1 MKIRY
6 CLFLLLILI
15 CISSCKL
22 DMNTDIYLRDIK
34 DVALDNTEGLIT
46 SGILKVGVPNCENKE
61 QISEVTS
68 LLSDYFLNVSE
79 KSCEAGMGSL
89 ITMGIDIPIINSIE
103 DWSLKTSSTT
113 ALLTASSK
121 STKFS
126 KSDSSIYVVFA
137 LNKTKFENLNAA
149 VQTKFFDKLNLDEST
164 VSFSVRNDGR
174 KNEVAVISGS
184 FVDGKPV
191 MFPTNFTLA
200 RRNKIDVTP
209 SDVRRNSFSEGGK
222 MPVLQIPIQ

>member
-1 MKIRY
+1 
-6 CLFLLLILI
+6 
-15 CISSCKL
+15 
-22 DMNTDIYLRDIK
+22 MNTDIYLRDIK

-46 SGILKVGVPNCENKE
+46 SGILKVGVPDCENKE

-89 ITMGIDIPIINSIE
+89 ITMGIDIPIINSIK

-113 ALLTASSK
+113 ALL
-121 STKFS
+121 TKFS

-137 LNKTKFENLNAA
+137 LNKTKFENLNSA

-222 MPVLQIPIQ
+222 MPVLQIPTQ

>member
-6 CLFLLLILI
+6 FLFLLLILI

-22 DMNTDIYLRDIK
+22 DMNTDIYLRDIR
-34 DVALDNTEGLIT
+34 DVALDNAEGLIT
-46 SGILKVGVPNCENKE
+46 SGILKVGVPDCNNKE

-89 ITMGIDIPIINSIE
+89 ITMGIDIPIINSIK

-113 ALLTASSK
+113 ALL
-121 STKFS
+121 TKFS

-137 LNKTKFENLNAA
+137 LNKTKFENLNSA
-149 VQTKFFDKLNLDEST
+149 VQTKFFDKLNLDESI

>member
-1 MKIRY
+1 MNIRY
-6 CLFLLLILI
+6 CLFLLFILT
-15 CISSCKL
+15 CVSSCKL

-46 SGILKVGVPNCENKE
+46 SGILKVGVPDCENKE
-61 QISEVTS
+61 QISEVRS

-89 ITMGIDIPIINSIE
+89 ITMGIDIPIINSIK

-113 ALLTASSK
+113 ALL
-121 STKFS
+121 TKFS

-137 LNKTKFENLNAA
+137 LNKTKFENLNSA

-164 VSFSVRNDGR
+164 VSFCVRNDGR
-174 KNEVAVISGS
+174 KNEVAVISGAL
-184 FVDGKPV
+184 VDGKPV

-209 SDVRRNSFSEGGK
+209 SDVRRNSFSDDGM
-222 MPVLQIPIQ
+222 MPVLEIPIK

>member
-1 MKIRY
+1 
-6 CLFLLLILI
+6 
-15 CISSCKL
+15 
-22 DMNTDIYLRDIK
+22 MNTDIYLRDIK
-34 DVALDNTEGLIT
+34 DVALDNAEGLIT
-46 SGILKVGVPNCENKE
+46 SGILKVGVPDCNNKE
-61 QISEVTS
+61 QISQVTS

-89 ITMGIDIPIINSIE
+89 ITMGIDIPIINSIK

-113 ALLTASSK
+113 ALL
-121 STKFS
+121 TKFS

-149 VQTKFFDKLNLDEST
+149 VQTKFFDKLNLNEST

-191 MFPTNFTLA
+191 MFPT
-200 RRNKIDVTP
+200 
-209 SDVRRNSFSEGGK
+209 
-222 MPVLQIPIQ
+222 

>member
-6 CLFLLLILI
+6 CLFLLFILT
-15 CISSCKL
+15 CVSSCKL

-34 DVALDNTEGLIT
+34 DVALDNAEDLIT
-46 SGILKVGVPNCENKE
+46 SGTLKVGVPDCNNNE
-61 QISEVTS
+61 QISEVTN
-68 LLSDYFLNVSE
+68 LLKDYFLNVSE

-89 ITMGIDIPIINSIE
+89 ITMGIDIPIINSIK

-113 ALLTASSK
+113 ALL
-121 STKFS
+121 TKFS

-209 SDVRRNSFSEGGK
+209 SDVRRNSFSEDGM
-222 MPVLQIPIQ
+222 MPVLEIPIK

>member
-34 DVALDNTEGLIT
+34 DVALDNAEGLIT
-46 SGILKVGVPNCENKE
+46 SGILKVGVPDCENKE

-89 ITMGIDIPIINSIE
+89 ITMGIDIPIINSIKN
-103 DWSLKTSSTT
+103 WSLKTSSTT
-113 ALLTASSK
+113 ALL
-121 STKFS
+121 TKFS

-137 LNKTKFENLNAA
+137 LNKTKFENLNSA

>member
-46 SGILKVGVPNCENKE
+46 SGILKVGVPDCENKE

-89 ITMGIDIPIINSIE
+89 ITMGIDIPIINSIK
-103 DWSLKTSSTT
+103 DWSLKNP
-113 ALLTASSK
+113 AQLL
-121 STKFS
+121 
-126 KSDSSIYVVFA
+126 Y
-137 LNKTKFENLNAA
+137 
-149 VQTKFFDKLNLDEST
+149 
-164 VSFSVRNDGR
+164 
-174 KNEVAVISGS
+174 
-184 FVDGKPV
+184 
-191 MFPTNFTLA
+191 
-200 RRNKIDVTP
+200 
-209 SDVRRNSFSEGGK
+209 
-222 MPVLQIPIQ
+222 

>member
-34 DVALDNTEGLIT
+34 DVALDNAEGLIT
-46 SGILKVGVPNCENKE
+46 SGILKVGVPDCENKE

-89 ITMGIDIPIINSIE
+89 ITMGIDIPIINSIKN
-103 DWSLKTSSTT
+103 WSLKTSSTT
-113 ALLTASSK
+113 ALL
-121 STKFS
+121 TKFS

-137 LNKTKFENLNAA
+137 LNKTKFENLNSA

-191 MFPTNFTLA
+191 MFPSKFTLA
-200 RRNKIDVTP
+200 RRNKIDVIP
-209 SDVRRNSFSEGGK
+209 SDVRRNSFSEDGM
-222 MPVLQIPIQ
+222 MPVLEIPIK

>member
-1 MKIRY
+1 
-6 CLFLLLILI
+6 
-15 CISSCKL
+15 
-22 DMNTDIYLRDIK
+22 MNTDIYLRDIR
-34 DVALDNTEGLIT
+34 DVALDNAEDLIT
-46 SGILKVGVPNCENKE
+46 SGILKVGVPDCNNKE

-89 ITMGIDIPIINSIE
+89 ITMGIDIPIINSIK

-113 ALLTASSK
+113 ALL
-121 STKFS
+121 TKFS

-137 LNKTKFENLNAA
+137 LNKTKFENLNSA

>member
-6 CLFLLLILI
+6 CLFLLFILS
-15 CISSCKL
+15 CVSSCKL

-34 DVALDNTEGLIT
+34 DVGLDNAEDLIT
-46 SGILKVGVPNCENKE
+46 SGTLKVGVPDCNNKE
-61 QISEVTS
+61 QISEVIN
-68 LLSDYFLNVSE
+68 LLKDYFLNVSE

-89 ITMGIDIPIINSIE
+89 ITMGIDIPIINSIK

-113 ALLTASSK
+113 ALL
-121 STKFS
+121 TKFS

-137 LNKTKFENLNAA
+137 LNKTKYENLNSA

-222 MPVLQIPIQ
+222 MPVLEIPIQ

>member
-6 CLFLLLILI
+6 CLFLLFILT
-15 CISSCKL
+15 CVSSCKL

-34 DVALDNTEGLIT
+34 DVAFDNAEGLIT
-46 SGILKVGVPNCENKE
+46 SGILKVGVPDCNNKE

-89 ITMGIDIPIINSIE
+89 ITMGIDIPIINSIK
-103 DWSLKTSSTT
+103 DWPLKTSSTT
-113 ALLTASSK
+113 ALL
-121 STKFS
+121 TKFS

-137 LNKTKFENLNAA
+137 LNKTKFENLNSA

-191 MFPTNFTLA
+191 IFPTNFTLA

>member
-6 CLFLLLILI
+6 FLFLLLILI
-15 CISSCKL
+15 CFSSFKL
-22 DMNTDIYLRDIK
+22 DMNTDIYLRDIR
-34 DVALDNTEGLIT
+34 DVALDNAEDLIT
-46 SGILKVGVPNCENKE
+46 SGILKVGVPDCNNKE

-89 ITMGIDIPIINSIE
+89 ITMGIDIPIINSIK

-113 ALLTASSK
+113 ALL
-121 STKFS
+121 TKFS

-137 LNKTKFENLNAA
+137 LNKTKFENLNSA
-149 VQTKFFDKLNLDEST
+149 VQTKFFDKLNLDESI

-191 MFPTNFTLA
+191 MFPTNFTLG

-209 SDVRRNSFSEGGK
+209 SDVRRNSFSEEGQ
-222 MPVLQIPIQ
+222 MPVLEIPIK

>member
-46 SGILKVGVPNCENKE
+46 SGILKVGVPDCKNKE

-89 ITMGIDIPIINSIE
+89 ITMGIDIPIINSIK

-113 ALLTASSK
+113 ALL
-121 STKFS
+121 TKFS

-137 LNKTKFENLNAA
+137 LNKAKFENLNSA

-174 KNEVAVISGS
+174 RNEVAVISGS

>member
-6 CLFLLLILI
+6 FLFLLLILI

-34 DVALDNTEGLIT
+34 DVALDNAEDLIT
-46 SGILKVGVPNCENKE
+46 SGTLKVGVPDCNNKE
-61 QISEVTS
+61 QISEVTN
-68 LLSDYFLNVSE
+68 LLKDYFLNVSE

-89 ITMGIDIPIINSIE
+89 ITMGIDIPIINSIK

-113 ALLTASSK
+113 ALL
-121 STKFS
+121 TKFS

-137 LNKTKFENLNAA
+137 LNKTKFENLNSA
-149 VQTKFFDKLNLDEST
+149 VQTKFFDKLNLDESI

>member
-46 SGILKVGVPNCENKE
+46 SGILKVGVPDCENKE

-89 ITMGIDIPIINSIE
+89 ITMGIDIPIINSIK

-113 ALLTASSK
+113 ALL
-121 STKFS
+121 TKFS

-137 LNKTKFENLNAA
+137 LNKTKFENLNSA

-209 SDVRRNSFSEGGK
+209 SDVRRNSFSEDGM
-222 MPVLQIPIQ
+222 MPVLEIPIK

>member
-1 MKIRY
+1 
-6 CLFLLLILI
+6 
-15 CISSCKL
+15 
-22 DMNTDIYLRDIK
+22 MNTDIYLRDIR
-34 DVALDNTEGLIT
+34 DVALDNAEDLIT
-46 SGILKVGVPNCENKE
+46 SGILKVGVPDCNNKE

-89 ITMGIDIPIINSIE
+89 ITMGIDIPIINSIK

-113 ALLTASSK
+113 ALL
-121 STKFS
+121 TKFS

-137 LNKTKFENLNAA
+137 LNKTKFENLNSA

-209 SDVRRNSFSEGGK
+209 SDVRRNSFSEDGM
-222 MPVLQIPIQ
+222 MPVLEIPIK

>member
-6 CLFLLLILI
+6 FLFLLLILI

-22 DMNTDIYLRDIK
+22 DMNTDIYLRDIR
-34 DVALDNTEGLIT
+34 DVALDNAEDLIT
-46 SGILKVGVPNCENKE
+46 SGILKVGVPDCNNKE
-61 QISEVTS
+61 QFSQVTS

-79 KSCEAGMGSL
+79 KSCEGGMGSL
-89 ITMGIDIPIINSIE
+89 ITMGIDIPIINSIK

-113 ALLTASSK
+113 ALL
-121 STKFS
+121 TKFS

-137 LNKTKFENLNAA
+137 LNKAKFENLNSA
-149 VQTKFFDKLNLDEST
+149 VQTKFFDKLNLDESI

>member
-1 MKIRY
+1 
-6 CLFLLLILI
+6 
-15 CISSCKL
+15 
-22 DMNTDIYLRDIK
+22 MNTDIYLRDIK

-46 SGILKVGVPNCENKE
+46 SGILKVGVPDCNNKE

-89 ITMGIDIPIINSIE
+89 ITMGIDIPIINSIK

-113 ALLTASSK
+113 ALL
-121 STKFS
+121 TKFS

-222 MPVLQIPIQ
+222 MPVLQIPTQ

>member
-1 MKIRY
+1 
-6 CLFLLLILI
+6 
-15 CISSCKL
+15 
-22 DMNTDIYLRDIK
+22 MNTDIYLRDIK
-34 DVALDNTEGLIT
+34 DVALDNAEGLIT
-46 SGILKVGVPNCENKE
+46 SGVLKVGVPDCNNKE

-79 KSCEAGMGSL
+79 KSCEAGMGAL
-89 ITMGIDIPIINSIE
+89 ITMGIDIPIINSIK

-113 ALLTASSK
+113 ALLT
-121 STKFS
+121 KFS
-126 KSDSSIYVVFA
+126 KADSSIYVVFA
-137 LNKTKFENLNAA
+137 LNKAKFENLNSA
-149 VQTKFFDKLNLDEST
+149 VQTKFFDKLNLDESA

-200 RRNKIDVTP
+200 RRNKIDVTQ

>member
-34 DVALDNTEGLIT
+34 DVALDNAEGLIT
-46 SGILKVGVPNCENKE
+46 SGILKVGVPDCKNKE

-89 ITMGIDIPIINSIE
+89 ITMGIDIPIINSIKN
-103 DWSLKTSSTT
+103 WSLKTSSTT
-113 ALLTASSK
+113 ALL
-121 STKFS
+121 TKFS

-137 LNKTKFENLNAA
+137 LNKAKFENLNSA

-191 MFPTNFTLA
+191 MLPTNFTLA

-209 SDVRRNSFSEGGK
+209 SDVGRNSFSEDGM
-222 MPVLQIPIQ
+222 MPVLEIPIK

>member
-1 MKIRY
+1 
-6 CLFLLLILI
+6 
-15 CISSCKL
+15 
-22 DMNTDIYLRDIK
+22 MNTDIYLRDIR
-34 DVALDNTEGLIT
+34 DVALDNAEDLIT
-46 SGILKVGVPNCENKE
+46 SGILKVGVPDCNNKE
-61 QISEVTS
+61 QISGVTS

-89 ITMGIDIPIINSIE
+89 ITMGIDIPIINSIK

-113 ALLTASSK
+113 ALL
-121 STKFS
+121 TKFS

-137 LNKTKFENLNAA
+137 LNKAKFENLNSA

-200 RRNKIDVTP
+200 RRNKIDVIP

-222 MPVLQIPIQ
+222 MPVLEITIK

>member
-34 DVALDNTEGLIT
+34 DVALDNAEGLIT
-46 SGILKVGVPNCENKE
+46 SGILKVGIPDCKNKE

-89 ITMGIDIPIINSIE
+89 ITMGIDIPIINSIK

-113 ALLTASSK
+113 ALL
-121 STKFS
+121 TKFS

-137 LNKTKFENLNAA
+137 LNKAKFENLNSA

>member
-1 MKIRY
+1 
-6 CLFLLLILI
+6 
-15 CISSCKL
+15 
-22 DMNTDIYLRDIK
+22 MNTDIYLRDIK
-34 DVALDNTEGLIT
+34 DVALDNAEGLIT
-46 SGILKVGVPNCENKE
+46 SGILKVGVPDCNNKE

-89 ITMGIDIPIINSIE
+89 ITMGIDIPIINSIK

-113 ALLTASSK
+113 ALL
-121 STKFS
+121 TKFS

-137 LNKTKFENLNAA
+137 LNKTKFENLNSA
-149 VQTKFFDKLNLDEST
+149 VQTKFFDKLNLDESI

>member
-1 MKIRY
+1 
-6 CLFLLLILI
+6 
-15 CISSCKL
+15 
-22 DMNTDIYLRDIK
+22 MNTDIYLRDIK
-34 DVALDNTEGLIT
+34 DVALDNAEDLIT
-46 SGILKVGVPNCENKE
+46 SGTLKVGVPDCNNKE
-61 QISEVTS
+61 QISEVTN
-68 LLSDYFLNVSE
+68 LLKYYFLNVSE

-89 ITMGIDIPIINSIE
+89 ITMGIDIPIINSIK

-113 ALLTASSK
+113 ALL
-121 STKFS
+121 TKFS

-137 LNKTKFENLNAA
+137 LNKTKFENLNSA

>member
-6 CLFLLLILI
+6 CLFLLLIFI

-46 SGILKVGVPNCENKE
+46 SGILKVGVPDCENKE

-89 ITMGIDIPIINSIE
+89 ITMGIDIPIINSIK

-113 ALLTASSK
+113 ALL
-121 STKFS
+121 TKFS

-137 LNKTKFENLNAA
+137 LNKTKFENLNSA

-191 MFPTNFTLA
+191 MFPTSFTLA

-209 SDVRRNSFSEGGK
+209 SDVRRNSFSEDGM
-222 MPVLQIPIQ
+222 MPVLEIPIK

>member
-6 CLFLLLILI
+6 CLFLLFILT
-15 CISSCKL
+15 CVSSCKL

-34 DVALDNTEGLIT
+34 DVALDNAEGLIT
-46 SGILKVGVPNCENKE
+46 SGILKVGVPDCKNKE

-89 ITMGIDIPIINSIE
+89 ITMGIDIPIINSIK

-113 ALLTASSK
+113 ALL
-121 STKFS
+121 TKFS

-137 LNKTKFENLNAA
+137 LNKTKFENLNSA

-222 MPVLQIPIQ
+222 MPVLEIPIK

>member
-1 MKIRY
+1 MKIIY

-46 SGILKVGVPNCENKE
+46 SGILKVGVPDCENKE

-89 ITMGIDIPIINSIE
+89 ITMGIDIPIINSIKN
-103 DWSLKTSSTT
+103 WSLKTSSTT
-113 ALLTASSK
+113 ALL
-121 STKFS
+121 TKFS

-137 LNKTKFENLNAA
+137 LNKTKFENLNSA

>member
-1 MKIRY
+1 M
-6 CLFLLLILI
+6 LLILI

-46 SGILKVGVPNCENKE
+46 SGILKVGVPDCENKE

-89 ITMGIDIPIINSIE
+89 ITMGIDIPIINSIK

-113 ALLTASSK
+113 ALL
-121 STKFS
+121 TKFS

-137 LNKTKFENLNAA
+137 LNKTKFENLNSA

>member
-1 MKIRY
+1 
-6 CLFLLLILI
+6 
-15 CISSCKL
+15 
-22 DMNTDIYLRDIK
+22 MNTDIYLRDIK

-46 SGILKVGVPNCENKE
+46 SGILKVGVPDCENKE

-89 ITMGIDIPIINSIE
+89 ITMGIDIPIINSIK

-113 ALLTASSK
+113 ALL
-121 STKFS
+121 TKFS

-137 LNKTKFENLNAA
+137 LNKTKFENLNSA

>member
-34 DVALDNTEGLIT
+34 DVALDNAEGLIT
-46 SGILKVGVPNCENKE
+46 SGILKVGVPDCKNKE

-89 ITMGIDIPIINSIE
+89 ITMGIDIPIINSIK

-113 ALLTASSK
+113 ALL
-121 STKFS
+121 TKFS

-137 LNKTKFENLNAA
+137 LNKAKFENLNSA
-149 VQTKFFDKLNLDEST
+149 VQTKFFDKLNLDESI

-200 RRNKIDVTP
+200 RRNKIDVIP

>member
-1 MKIRY
+1 
-6 CLFLLLILI
+6 
-15 CISSCKL
+15 
-22 DMNTDIYLRDIK
+22 MNTDIYLRDIR
-34 DVALDNTEGLIT
+34 DVALDNAEDLIT
-46 SGILKVGVPNCENKE
+46 SGILKVGVPDCNNKE
-61 QISEVTS
+61 QISQVTS

-89 ITMGIDIPIINSIE
+89 ITMGIDIPIINSIK

-113 ALLTASSK
+113 ALL
-121 STKFS
+121 TKFS

-137 LNKTKFENLNAA
+137 LNKTKFENLNSA

-164 VSFSVRNDGR
+164 VSFIVRNDGR

-209 SDVRRNSFSEGGK
+209 SDVRRNSFSEDGM
-222 MPVLQIPIQ
+222 MPVLEIPIK

>member
-6 CLFLLLILI
+6 FLFLLLILI
-15 CISSCKL
+15 CVSSCKL

-34 DVALDNTEGLIT
+34 DVALDNAEGLIT
-46 SGILKVGVPNCENKE
+46 SGILKVGVPDCNNKE

-89 ITMGIDIPIINSIE
+89 ITMGIDIPIINSIK

-113 ALLTASSK
+113 ALL
-121 STKFS
+121 TKFS

-137 LNKTKFENLNAA
+137 LNKTKFENLNSA
-149 VQTKFFDKLNLDEST
+149 VQTKFFDKLNLDESI

-191 MFPTNFTLA
+191 MFDTNFTLA

-209 SDVRRNSFSEGGK
+209 SDVRRNSFSEDGM
-222 MPVLQIPIQ
+222 MPVLEIPIK

>member
-46 SGILKVGVPNCENKE
+46 SGILKVGVPDCNNKE

-89 ITMGIDIPIINSIE
+89 ITMGIDIPIINSIK

-113 ALLTASSK
+113 ALL
-121 STKFS
+121 TKFS

-137 LNKTKFENLNAA
+137 LNKTKFENLNSA

>member
-6 CLFLLLILI
+6 CLFLLFILI
-15 CISSCKL
+15 FISSCKL

-34 DVALDNTEGLIT
+34 DVALDNAEGLIT
-46 SGILKVGVPNCENKE
+46 SGILKVGVPDCKNKE

-89 ITMGIDIPIINSIE
+89 ITMGIDIPIINSIK

-113 ALLTASSK
+113 ALL
-121 STKFS
+121 TKFS

-137 LNKTKFENLNAA
+137 LNKTKFENLNSA

-174 KNEVAVISGS
+174 KNQVAVISGS

>member
-1 MKIRY
+1 MV
-6 CLFLLLILI
+6 
-15 CISSCKL
+15 
-22 DMNTDIYLRDIK
+22 IK
-34 DVALDNTEGLIT
+34 
-46 SGILKVGVPNCENKE
+46 K
-61 QISEVTS
+61 
-68 LLSDYFLNVSE
+68 
-79 KSCEAGMGSL
+79 
-89 ITMGIDIPIINSIE
+89 
-103 DWSLKTSSTT
+103 SSTT
-113 ALLTASSK
+113 ALL
-121 STKFS
+121 TKFS

-137 LNKTKFENLNAA
+137 LNKTKFENLNSA

>member
-6 CLFLLLILI
+6 CLFLLFILT
-15 CISSCKL
+15 CVSSCKL

-34 DVALDNTEGLIT
+34 DVALDNAEDLIT
-46 SGILKVGVPNCENKE
+46 SGTLKVGVPDCNNKE
-61 QISEVTS
+61 QISEVTN
-68 LLSDYFLNVSE
+68 LLKDYFLNVSE

-89 ITMGIDIPIINSIE
+89 ITMGIDIPIINSIK

-113 ALLTASSK
+113 ALL
-121 STKFS
+121 TKFS

-222 MPVLQIPIQ
+222 MPVLQIPTQ

>member
-89 ITMGIDIPIINSIE
+89 ITMGIDIPIINSIK

-113 ALLTASSK
+113 ALL
-121 STKFS
+121 TKFS

-137 LNKTKFENLNAA
+137 LNKTKFENLNSA

>member
-6 CLFLLLILI
+6 LLFLLLILI
-15 CISSCKL
+15 CVSSCKL

-46 SGILKVGVPNCENKE
+46 SGILKVGVPDCNNKE

-89 ITMGIDIPIINSIE
+89 ITMGIDIPIINSIK

-113 ALLTASSK
+113 ALL
-121 STKFS
+121 TKFS

-137 LNKTKFENLNAA
+137 LNKTKFENLNSA

>member
-1 MKIRY
+1 
-6 CLFLLLILI
+6 
-15 CISSCKL
+15 
-22 DMNTDIYLRDIK
+22 MNTDIYLRDIK
-34 DVALDNTEGLIT
+34 DVALDNAEGLIT
-46 SGILKVGVPNCENKE
+46 SGILKVGVPDCNNKE
-61 QISEVTS
+61 QISQVTS

-89 ITMGIDIPIINSIE
+89 ITMGIDIPIINSIK

-113 ALLTASSK
+113 ALLT
-121 STKFS
+121 KFL

-137 LNKTKFENLNAA
+137 LNKTKFENLNSA
-149 VQTKFFDKLNLDEST
+149 VQTKFFDKLNLDESN